1 MKEPMKVYSKEYP
14 KLYLNV
20 TPGHFASDRF
30 HINYYI
36 DMTSLKMRQI
46 NAKEVA
52 KAMSKRYVR
61 KVDISGNNRLIDEM
75 AKQMAA
81 QSASVSPADTI
92 ISIDGRERLA
102 AHSAQESPTAR
113 VHTTTQHHSCYVIT
127 PEFDRSGQMI
137 VRENIAP
144 MIKGRHVLVILAT
157 AMSGRTISK
166 SIRCITS
173 YGGIVEG
180 ISVIFS
186 NNVNEIDG
194 HRVYSIFDHD
204 DLPDFKLSLPEE
216 CEDCQNNVPLDAIVN
231 SYGYEKL

>member
-1 MKEPMKVYSKEYP
+1 MRRK
-14 KLYLNV
+14 
-20 TPGHFASDRF
+20 
-30 HINYYI
+30 
-36 DMTSLKMRQI
+36 SLKRCP
-46 NAKEVA
+46 
-52 KAMSKRYVR
+52 KRYVR

-81 QSASVSPADTI
+81 QSASVSPVDTI
-92 ISIDGRERLA
+92 ICMDGCEVIGAYLA
-102 AHSAQESPTAR
+102 EEFANAG
-113 VHTTTQHHSCYVIT
+113 VNTTTQHHSCYVIT

-194 HRVYSIFDHD
+194 HRVYSIFD
-204 DLPDFKLSLPEE
+204 LMI
-216 CEDCQNNVPLDAIVN
+216 CQISNYPYLKNAKTARTNVPLDAIVN